1 MLSSKL
7 VGIYPK
13 TENRDN
19 FPTIIKEACDDDERA
34 RTKNLLSRNL
44 NLLPID
50 IAQDKLNIGAEFS
63 SFRHLFKLRKNLEKS
78 RKSERFHHLKMS
90 RGTHARAL
98 I

>member
-1 MLSSKL
+1 MNEWWDFIYTRMLSSKL

-19 FPTIIKEACDDDERA
+19 FPTIIKQACDDDERA

-50 IAQDKLNIGAEFS
+50 VAPNKLKIEVVFS
-63 SFRHLFKLRKNLEKS
+63 SFRHL
-78 RKSERFHHLKMS
+78 
-90 RGTHARAL
+90 
-98 I
+98 